1 MVVGLTM
8 NEARCLNC
16 FEQFQEQK
24 RRLKNESP
32 EDLSSKNSNLESPN
46 ETLIIGRRRLR
57 HINIPRQIKPETNN
71 NEEDPEIRDKSRP
84 DSEEIENF
92 SKETTNF
99 SEFNSKLFL
108 PTRED
113 AFINTENREDNA
125 FSPVNKR
132 ARLLVQENEFD

>member
-1 MVVGLTM
+1 M

-32 EDLSSKNSNLESPN
+32 EDLSSKNANEESAN

-71 NEEDPEIRDKSRP
+71 NEISDKSQP